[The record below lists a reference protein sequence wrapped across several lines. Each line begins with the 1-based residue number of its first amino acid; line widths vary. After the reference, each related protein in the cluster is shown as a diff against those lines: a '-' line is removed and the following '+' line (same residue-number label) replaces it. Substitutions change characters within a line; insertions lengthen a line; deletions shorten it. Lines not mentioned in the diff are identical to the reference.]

1 MSTTVAIKQA
11 DILDKAQ
18 SMRFAMFES
27 EHKTH
32 PAADELRRLSKENEE
47 LLALLKRTTYECIY
61 PGYQVSNIYAKVAE
75 RIK

>member
-1 MSTTVAIKQA
+1 MSTDVAIRLA

-47 LLALLKRTTYECIY
+47 LLALLKRTTDECIY
-61 PGYQVSNIYAKVAE
+61 PGYRVSDIYAKVVE
-75 RIK
+75 KIK

>member
-1 MSTTVAIKQA
+1 MASNEAVRQA
-11 DILDKAQ
+11 DILDKVQ

-47 LLALLKRTTYECIY
+47 LLALLKRTTEECIY
-61 PGYQVSNIYAKVAE
+61 PGYLVSDIYAKVVE
-75 RIK
+75 KIK